1 MNNWLDMN
9 HSFELNPFNRL
20 ILYKIYQILE
30 KLDPIN
36 AEMHRLHQ
44 KIVRDGLDTQNH
56 ILLEEMT
63 LEYDKIPSDVTD
75 FVEAVIGMY
84 AHMSK
89 SYAALSKEEII
100 VLKEH
105 PYYSFLGFNLNEET
119 HYEMYAFFY
128 LIEMRHY
135 EGQLDLSLFSNIA
148 TKPCSL
154 KVYQRMLEVYEFNK
168 IDTYLSFEVLCQIL
182 K

>member
-1 MNNWLDMN
+1 MNNWLDTN

-30 KLDPIN
+30 KLDPPN

-56 ILLEEMT
+56 ILLEELA
-63 LEYDKIPSDVTD
+63 LEYEKIPSYVTE
-75 FVEAVIGMY
+75 FVEAVISMY
-84 AHMSK
+84 AHMTK
-89 SYAALSKEEII
+89 SYMALTKSEVE

-105 PYYSFLGFNLNEET
+105 PYFSFLGFNLNEET
-119 HYEMYAFFY
+119 DYELYAFFY
-128 LIEMRHY
+128 LHEMRHY
-135 EGQLDLSLFSNIA
+135 EGKLDLSLFS
-148 TKPCSL
+148 TLPKKPLSI
-154 KVYQRMLEVYEFNK
+154 KAYQGMLDVYEHHK
-168 IDTYLSFEVLCQIL
+168 INSYLSFEVLCKIL